1 LNGFLSGFGQAS
13 DQVSVINPIGFG
25 EGNFIGA
32 SPQEY
37 QINFKTAGNNA
48 GGEIRIITPLDGDLD
63 PRTFSLGQ
71 IRIGDVDITVPAG
84 RFAFDGQFDFTK
96 KLGFFVKVSA
106 GIDAISKTTT
116 WLIQAI
122 DPVTGLVIN
131 KPDLGL
137 VPPNGGGFVKYRV
150 QAKNGAV
157 SGSQIVSSAR
167 LFLKN
172 GNPLESNQA
181 INTLDIAAPV
191 SDLQVEALINNGY
204 RLNWSAVDE
213 VGGSGVKDYN
223 VFVSEGNGDY
233 RLLLNN
239 TKLTTT
245 FFQGKTGQNYEFLV
259 RAADIAGNRFPSG
272 EATRTGESDKLGM
285 RI

>member
-1 LNGFLSGFGQAS
+1 
-13 DQVSVINPIGFG
+13 
-25 EGNFIGA
+25 
-32 SPQEY
+32 
-37 QINFKTAGNNA
+37 
-48 GGEIRIITPLDGDLD
+48 
-63 PRTFSLGQ
+63 
-71 IRIGDVDITVPAG
+71 
-84 RFAFDGQFDFTK
+84 
-96 KLGFFVKVSA
+96 VKVSA

-191 SDLQVEALINNGY
+191 SDLQVEALINN
-204 RLNWSAVDE
+204 WSAVDE